1 MLKWAGGGGLY
12 KIEKC
17 QNYRN
22 DNSFGISLKRLSRLF
37 GFTLVEL
44 LVVIAI
50 IGVLIALLLPAV
62 QAAREA
68 ARRMQC
74 SNKVKQL
81 ALACHTYHDANEALV
96 ATSGHVIMPMSNSG
110 NTDRWSGL
118 VFLLPFFEQE
128 ALYSRFMSENI
139 GGPATLAVVAS
150 NPRAVTIGT
159 FICPSDT
166 SKNPSG
172 YAARTNYRMCTGD
185 SPVSFGD
192 SSTPAGNAN
201 YMNIAWMR
209 GCFGYKT
216 WFNLSAI
223 TDGTSNT
230 AIFSERVMSGN
241 ATGIGELIVKSGVLD
256 SFNIG
261 ACWLGAN
268 QDASVQ
274 YRSSC
279 INARD
284 SNNGSQY
291 SASLSGVTY
300 PDRYFGHCGWNYTD
314 GHFMQTSFNT
324 VISPNGPACQY
335 RTNRNI
341 GIYTPTSNH
350 TGGVTIGLAD
360 GSVRFISETID
371 VGTLD
376 GANRDTGVSHFG
388 VWGALGSRNGGESVT
403 VP

>member
-1 MLKWAGGGGLY
+1 
-12 KIEKC
+12 
-17 QNYRN
+17 
-22 DNSFGISLKRLSRLF
+22 
-37 GFTLVEL
+37 
-44 LVVIAI
+44 
-50 IGVLIALLLPAV
+50 
-62 QAAREA
+62 
-68 ARRMQC
+68 MQC

-96 ATSGHVIMPMSNSG
+96 AASGHVIIPMSNSG

-139 GGPATLAVVAS
+139 GEPSPVAVVAS

-166 SKNPSG
+166 SKNPTG
-172 YAARTNYRMCTGD
+172 YAARTNYRMCAGD
-185 SPVSFGD
+185 SPVSFGY
-192 SSTPAGNAN
+192 SSSPAGNAN
-201 YMNIAWMR
+201 YMSIAWMR

-216 WFNLSAI
+216 WYNLNAI

-230 AIFSERVMSGN
+230 AIFSERIMGN
-241 ATGIGELIVKSGVLD
+241 APGGELKVKAGVLN
-256 SFNIG
+256 SFNVG
-261 ACWLGAN
+261 GTWSGTN
-268 QDASVQ
+268 QNASVK

-279 INARD
+279 VNTRD
-284 SNNGSQY
+284 PNNGSQY
-291 SASLSGVTY
+291 STSLTGVTN
-300 PDRYFGHCGWNYTD
+300 PDSYWGKCGWTYTD

-335 RTNRNI
+335 RTNRDI
-341 GIYTPTSNH
+341 GIFTPTSNH
-350 TGGVTIGLAD
+350 TGGVVVGLAD
-360 GSVRFISETID
+360 GSIRFISETID

-376 GANRDTGVSHFG
+376 NANRDAEVSRYG